1 MAFHWLKIFVRCY
14 ATVRMDFT
22 NTFGEV
28 TRGPDNYLFILGYAG
43 WGPGQLEQELV
54 KNGWLTVPSNDDI
67 IFHTSD
73 DSKWKAAALQLGI
86 DIEIFEDVI
95 GSA

>member
-28 TRGPDNYLFILGYAG
+28 TKFEFKGAK
-43 WGPGQLEQELV
+43 
-54 KNGWLTVPSNDDI
+54 KND
-67 IFHTSD
+67 
-73 DSKWKAAALQLGI
+73 
-86 DIEIFEDVI
+86 
-95 GSA
+95 

>member
-28 TRGPDNYLFILGYAG
+28 TTN
-43 WGPGQLEQELV
+43 
-54 KNGWLTVPSNDDI
+54 
-67 IFHTSD
+67 
-73 DSKWKAAALQLGI
+73 LQLKCRLWQI
-86 DIEIFEDVI
+86 RDYY
-95 GSA
+95 GSFFCS

>member
-28 TRGPDNYLFILGYAG
+28 TRIPFDIIVAVFFRHADQCCKKRECITGTLTQILGQC
-43 WGPGQLEQELV
+43 PGSGV
-54 KNGWLTVPSNDDI
+54 TMPRNN
-67 IFHTSD
+67 
-73 DSKWKAAALQLGI
+73 I
-86 DIEIFEDVI
+86 D
-95 GSA
+95 